1 MALFVIS
8 GIPASGKS
16 TVARLLAQRLDRA
29 VYVPGDTIRAM
40 VVNGRADA
48 DADAGEGQLQDL
60 LLRYQGA
67 LAIAGVY
74 LGDGFDVIIEDVIIG
89 HALRRFLPLVPVPEM
104 HLVFLDPSSDALAQR
119 DRDRTRTAYGENWNV
134 RQLRDVLH
142 LETARIGLWLD
153 STELTAEQ
161 TVDKILGDLSA
172 SKVNVSQPSTP
183 YVRRRRRF
191 GPPR

>member
-1 MALFVIS
+1 VALFVIS

-16 TVARLLAQRLDRA
+16 TVARLLASRLDRA

-48 DADAGEGQLQDL
+48 NADAGAGQLQDL

-67 LAIAGVY
+67 LAIANVY
-74 LGDGFDVIIEDVIIG
+74 LNDGFDVIVEDVIIG
-89 HALRRFLPLVPVPEM
+89 QMVRHFLPLVPVPEM
-104 HLVFLDPSSDALAQR
+104 HLVFLDPSGDKVAER
-119 DRDRTRTAYGENWNV
+119 DRERTKTAYGEQWNV

-142 LETARIGLWLD
+142 METAHIGLWLD
-153 STELTAEQ
+153 STELTVEQ
-161 TVDKILGDLSA
+161 TVDQILKDLKA
-172 SKVNVSQPSTP
+172 SKVIVSRPSSP
-183 YVRRRRRF
+183 AVPRRRRF